1 MARPASDE
9 QRARFEE
16 NLAFLRRYS
25 PALCSKILLYPEDP
39 IFETT
44 SGGTLTIKLRG
55 RYVESRYSQAQGP
68 TSQGDPGRHV
78 TEPRGRVTGESRGHI
93 TYLGSGLGYHIN
105 MQHTAGSGGFL
116 VEKDIGIFRAALYI
130 IEPEILRSLILL
142 IDEDVSA
149 VERAISQHA
158 GVGTVLVE
166 HSRSMQ
172 FHREYF
178 RRVRMAIENVLRT
191 SLASNITTQATM
203 RVWLKNVLRNL
214 LLPDYVCFGSA
225 PLLNAFRGPVILVS
239 SGPFL
244 EEVSDN
250 LRRWSQNIPL
260 LALLPSVSYL
270 QSRGIMPDFAVTT
283 DAGFWNRYRFGRGTR
298 APLIT
303 TYSADPVLLRN
314 WNGGSFFFSH
324 DLPIEG
330 LFTSIGESS
339 LTIPMQGTAS
349 IVMLLLA
356 RLMGFTEIYLAG
368 YDFSFLGLK
377 DHHRG
382 AGFER
387 LCQRSVTRFDT
398 WETKMLGRLHADRV
412 STVDDCLGGTV
423 LSTYKLLLYRNWFE
437 REVDLTGLRRLN
449 NGAKIRG
456 LALVSEADIDAY
468 GEEMRGEFQRRL
480 KNLPRIPIGRDR
492 VADDARRIL
501 EHIEEKQNRLSKMRT
516 HARLFGPNVG
526 PQDEG
531 SVESDL
537 VFVQKRLSR
546 VMERLI

>member
-1 MARPASDE
+1 MARPVSDE

-16 NLAFLRRYS
+16 NLAFLRQHS
-25 PALCSKILLYPEDP
+25 PALCSKLLLPHEDP

-44 SGGTLTIKLRG
+44 SGGTLTMKLRG
-55 RYVESRYSQAQGP
+55 RYVESRYSPAQDP
-68 TSQGDPGRHV
+68 TSQRDPGKLI
-78 TEPRGRVTGESRGHI
+78 TEPRGHVTGESRGHI
-93 TYLGSGLGYHIN
+93 IYLGSGLGYHIN
-105 MQHTAGSGGFL
+105 QQHTAVSGGFL
-116 VEKDIGIFRAALYI
+116 VEKDVGIFSAALYI

-149 VERAISQHA
+149 VEKAISQHA
-158 GVGTVLVE
+158 GVGTALVE

-178 RRVRMAIENVLRT
+178 RQVRMAIENVLRT
-191 SLASNITTQATM
+191 SIASNITTQATM
-203 RVWLKNVLRNL
+203 RVWLINVLRNL
-214 LLPDYVCFGSA
+214 LMPDYVYFGSA
-225 PLLNAFRGPVILVS
+225 PLLNAFQGPVILVS

-250 LRRWSQNIPL
+250 LRRWSRNIPL

-270 QSRGIMPDFAVTT
+270 QSRGVMPDFAVTT
-283 DAGFWNRYRFGRGTR
+283 DAGFWNRYRFTRGTKV
-298 APLIT
+298 PLIT

-314 WNGGSFFFSH
+314 WNGESFFFSH

-330 LFTSIGESS
+330 LFASIGELS
-339 LTIPMQGTAS
+339 LTIQMQGTAAT
-349 IVMLLLA
+349 VMLFLA

-387 LCQRSVTRFDT
+387 LCQRSITRFDT
-398 WETKMLGRLHADRV
+398 WETKMLDRLRVDRV
-412 STVDDCLGGTV
+412 SAVDDCLGRTV

-437 REVDLTGLRRLN
+437 REVDLTSLRRLN

-456 LALVSEADIDAY
+456 LALVSEADIDTY

-480 KNLPRIPIGRDR
+480 KNLPRIPIGRDS
-492 VADDARRIL
+492 VTDDAWSIL
-501 EHIEEKQNRLSKMRT
+501 EYIEKKQDPPSKMRV
-516 HARLFGPNVG
+516 HERIFGPHVG
-526 PQDEG
+526 PLDEW

-537 VFVQKRLSR
+537 LFVQKKLSR
-546 VMERLI
+546 MMERLI

>member
-1 MARPASDE
+1 MARPVSDE

-16 NLAFLRRYS
+16 NLVFLRRHS
-25 PALCSKILLYPEDP
+25 PALYSKILLQSKDP
-39 IFETT
+39 VFETT
-44 SGGTLTIKLRG
+44 SGGTLTMKFHG
-55 RYVESRYSQAQGP
+55 RYVESRYSPAQGQ
-68 TSQGDPGRHV
+68 TSQGDPGRHI
-78 TEPRGRVTGESRGHI
+78 TESRGHI
-93 TYLGSGLGYHIN
+93 TYLGSGLGHHIN
-105 MQHTAGSGGFL
+105 QQHTAGSGGLL

-172 FHREYF
+172 FHREYYG
-178 RRVRMAIENVLRT
+178 RVRMAIENVLRT
-191 SLASNITTQATM
+191 SIASNVTTQATM

-214 LLPDYVCFGSA
+214 LLPDHVCFGSA
-225 PLLNAFRGPVILVS
+225 PLFNAFKGPVILVS

-250 LRRWSQNIPL
+250 LRRWSWNIPL

-270 QSRGIMPDFAVTT
+270 QSRGVMPDFAITT
-283 DAGFWNRYRFGRGTR
+283 DAGFWNRYRFTRGTR
-298 APLIT
+298 LPLIT

-330 LFTSIGESS
+330 LFASIGESS

-349 IVMLLLA
+349 IVMLFLA

-398 WETKMLGRLHADRV
+398 WETKMVGRLHVDRV
-412 STVDDCLGGTV
+412 SAVDDCLGGIV
-423 LSTYKLLLYRNWFE
+423 LSTYKLILYRNWFE
-437 REVDLTGLRRLN
+437 REVDLAGLRRLN

-456 LALVSEADIDAY
+456 LALVSEADVDAY
-468 GEEMRGEFQRRL
+468 GEEVRGEFQRHL
-480 KNLPRIPIGRDR
+480 KNLPRIPIGGDR
-492 VADDARRIL
+492 AADDARRIL
-501 EHIEEKQNRLSKMRT
+501 EHIEEKQDLPSKMST
-516 HARLFGPNVG
+516 HARLFGLHAG

-537 VFVQKRLSR
+537 AFVKKQLSR